1 MKKGL
6 IVFGLTV
13 AVAFL
18 GTLSMGA
25 VNAYS
30 RDSGNDI
37 LELNF
42 SQHGMMESSYS
53 LNSFEKIYLHL
64 STENQ
69 EKIDSGFA
77 SELLTTDVQE
87 KTVSEVVELIK
98 QIKSDIIYDV
108 QIEYSY
114 QRFGMMGGNMMGYG
128 GNDPYVNCGYQNNAS
143 TYEWLYIHSSDVQRD
158 SLDLSFAEDIMN
170 LDLSNL
176 SVQEIVESIK
186 EIKTNIVNR
195 FLNPVQPNE

>member
-1 MKKGL
+1 MRYGL
-6 IVFGLTV
+6 IAFGLTIAVGFLV
-13 AVAFL
+13 A
-18 GTLSMGA
+18 LSMGA

-30 RDSGNDI
+30 RDINSDTI
-37 LELNF
+37 NF
-42 SQHGMMESSYS
+42 NYSQHGMMESDYIH
-53 LNSFEKIYLHL
+53 NSMEEIYLHL
-64 STENQ
+64 LIEER
-69 EKIDSGFA
+69 EKIDFGFA
-77 SELLTTDVQE
+77 NEIKTADVQQKNIE
-87 KTVSEVVELIK
+87 QIVELIN
-98 QIKSDIIYDV
+98 QIKSEFLDDV
-108 QIEYSY
+108 QFDYSTY
-114 QRFGMMGGNMMGYG
+114 RYGMMGGNMMGYG
-128 GNDPYVNCGYQNNAS
+128 GNEPYANCGYQNNAS

>member
-18 GTLSMGA
+18 GMLSMGA

-30 RDSGNDI
+30 RDNGNDI
-37 LELNF
+37 LELNL
-42 SQHGMMESSYS
+42 SQHGMMGSNYS

-64 STENQ
+64 STDNQ

-98 QIKSDIIYDV
+98 QIKSDIIDDV

-128 GNDPYVNCGYQNNAS
+128 GNDPYANCGYQNNAS

-158 SLDLSFAEDIMN
+158 ILDLSFAEDIMN